1 MKEDLKTLAEK
12 IEKFRANTQT
22 EEATKAFFIAPF
34 LKLLGYD
41 VTSPE
46 DVVPEYMADF
56 GDSCNKVDY
65 ALLDKAGQVAVLV
78 ECKHLSE
85 KLLNHIAQLKKYYA
99 ACPSVKFAVLTNG
112 CDYMFFSD
120 TEQSHVM
127 DNTPFLSFS
136 ISAITD
142 ADIACLQK
150 FDKSKFN
157 VAELASIAEKAKYD
171 GQIKALIARQLS
183 KPDDDFTRYII
194 STLGAGQKTT
204 ANIDRFRPIIKKAL
218 NDFINEEIQRRV
230 TPKPTLEDIIE
241 QDLHTDEEATL
252 DKVKELLSG
261 LIPES
266 DIKCKRNKTYLGIL
280 YQGKTNKWL
289 CRLYFWNDGNPAKA
303 PKIGL
308 YHKGATNDNEIV
320 PYTTMGDFSE
330 QLLSRAKMLL
340 QK

>member
-1 MKEDLKTLAEK
+1 MKEELKALAEK
-12 IEKFRANTQT
+12 IEKFRTSTQT

-46 DVVPEYMADF
+46 DVIPEYTADF

-65 ALLDKAGQVAVLV
+65 ALLDKAGHVSVLV

-85 KLLNHIAQLKKYYA
+85 KLPNHVAQLRKYYA

-112 CDYMFFSD
+112 RDYMFFAD

-136 ISAITD
+136 IYTITD

-157 VAELASIAEKAKYD
+157 AAELAALAEKAKYD
-171 GQIKALIARQLS
+171 GQIKALVARQLS

-194 STLGAGQKTT
+194 GTLGAGQKST
-204 ANIDRFRPIIKKAL
+204 ANIDKFKPIIKKAL

-230 TPKPTLEDIIE
+230 TPKPTPEEIVE
-241 QDLHTDEEATL
+241 QDLHADEEAAL

-261 LIPES
+261 LIPDSE
-266 DIKCKRNKTYLGIL
+266 IKCKRNKTYLGIL

-289 CRLYFWNDGNPAKA
+289 CRLYFWNDSQPVKV

-308 YHKGATNDNEIV
+308 YSKGATNDNEIIL
-320 PYTTMGDFSE
+320 YTTMEDFKQ
-330 QLLSRAKMLL
+330 QLLERVKMLL
-340 QK
+340 KK

>member
-1 MKEDLKTLAEK
+1 MKEDFKTLAEK

-34 LKLLGYD
+34 LKLLDYD

-46 DVVPEYMADF
+46 DVIPEYTADF

-65 ALLDKAGQVAVLV
+65 ALLDTAGQVSVLV

-85 KLLNHIAQLKKYYA
+85 KLPNHIAQLKKYYA

-112 CDYMFFSD
+112 CDYMFFAD
-120 TEQSHVM
+120 TEQIHVM

-136 ISAITD
+136 ISGITD

-157 VAELASIAEKAKYD
+157 AAELAAIAEKAKYD

-183 KPDDDFTRYII
+183 KPDDDFARYII
-194 STLGAGQKTT
+194 STLGAGQKTSS
-204 ANIDRFRPIIKKAL
+204 NIDRFRPIIKNAL

-230 TPKPTLEDIIE
+230 TPKPTPEEIIE
-241 QDLHTDEEATL
+241 QNLHTDEEAAL

-261 LIPES
+261 LIQES

-289 CRLYFWNDGNPAKA
+289 CRLYFWNDGKQAKA
-303 PKIGL
+303 PKIGF
-308 YHKGATNDNEIV
+308 YHKGATNDNDIV
-320 PYTTMGDFSE
+320 PYTTIEDFSE
-330 QLLSRAKMLL
+330 QLLSRAKML

>member
-34 LKLLGYD
+34 LKLLDYD

-46 DVVPEYMADF
+46 DVIPEYTADF

-65 ALLDKAGQVAVLV
+65 ALLDTAGQVSVLV

-85 KLLNHIAQLKKYYA
+85 KLPNHIAQLKKYYA

-112 CDYMFFSD
+112 CDYMFFAD
-120 TEQSHVM
+120 TEQIHVM

-136 ISAITD
+136 ISGITD

-157 VAELASIAEKAKYD
+157 AAELAAIAEKAKYD
-171 GQIKALIARQLS
+171 GQIKALITRQLS
-183 KPDDDFTRYII
+183 KPDDDFARYII
-194 STLGAGQKTT
+194 STLGAGQKTSS
-204 ANIDRFRPIIKKAL
+204 NIDRFRPIIKNAL

-230 TPKPTLEDIIE
+230 TPKPTPEEIIE
-241 QDLHTDEEATL
+241 QNLHTDEEAAL

-261 LIPES
+261 LIQES

-289 CRLYFWNDGNPAKA
+289 CRLYFWNDGKQAKA
-303 PKIGL
+303 PKIGF
-308 YHKGATNDNEIV
+308 YHKGATNDNDIV
-320 PYTTMGDFSE
+320 PYTTIEDFSE
-330 QLLSRAKMLL
+330 QLLSRAQML

>member
-34 LKLLGYD
+34 LKLLDYD

-46 DVVPEYMADF
+46 DVIPEYTADF

-65 ALLDKAGQVAVLV
+65 ALLDTAGQVSVLV

-85 KLLNHIAQLKKYYA
+85 KLPNHIAQLKKYYA

-112 CDYMFFSD
+112 CDYMFFAD
-120 TEQSHVM
+120 TEQIHVM

-136 ISAITD
+136 ISGITD

-157 VAELASIAEKAKYD
+157 AAELAAIAEKAKYD
-171 GQIKALIARQLS
+171 GQIKALITRQLS
-183 KPDDDFTRYII
+183 KPDDDFARYII
-194 STLGAGQKTT
+194 STLGAGQKTSS
-204 ANIDRFRPIIKKAL
+204 NIDRFRPIIKNAL

-230 TPKPTLEDIIE
+230 TPKPTPEEIIE
-241 QDLHTDEEATL
+241 QNLHTDEEAAL

-261 LIPES
+261 LIQES

-289 CRLYFWNDGNPAKA
+289 CRLYFWNDGKQAKA
-303 PKIGL
+303 PKIGF
-308 YHKGATNDNEIV
+308 YHKGATNDNDIV
-320 PYTTMGDFSE
+320 PYTTIEDFSE
-330 QLLSRAKMLL
+330 QLLSRAKML

>member
-34 LKLLGYD
+34 LKLLDYD

-46 DVVPEYMADF
+46 DVIPEYTADF

-65 ALLDKAGQVAVLV
+65 ALLDTAGQVSVLV

-85 KLLNHIAQLKKYYA
+85 KLPNHIAQLKKYYA

-112 CDYMFFSD
+112 CDYMFFAD
-120 TEQSHVM
+120 TEQIHVM

-136 ISAITD
+136 ISGITD

-157 VAELASIAEKAKYD
+157 AAELAAIAEKAKYD

-183 KPDDDFTRYII
+183 KPDDDFARYII
-194 STLGAGQKTT
+194 STLGAGQKTSS
-204 ANIDRFRPIIKKAL
+204 NIDRFRPIIKNAL

-230 TPKPTLEDIIE
+230 TPKPTPEEIIE
-241 QDLHTDEEATL
+241 HNLHTDEEAAL

-261 LIPES
+261 LIQES

-289 CRLYFWNDGNPAKA
+289 CRLYFWNDGKQAKA
-303 PKIGL
+303 PKIGF
-308 YHKGATNDNEIV
+308 YHKGATNDNDIV
-320 PYTTMGDFSE
+320 PYTTIEDFSE
-330 QLLSRAKMLL
+330 QLLSRAKML

>member
-12 IEKFRANTQT
+12 IEKFRVSTQT

-34 LKLLGYD
+34 LKLLDYD

-46 DVVPEYMADF
+46 DVIPEYTADF

-65 ALLDKAGQVAVLV
+65 ALLDTAGQVSVLV

-85 KLLNHIAQLKKYYA
+85 KLPNHIAQLKKYYA

-112 CDYMFFSD
+112 CDYMFFAD
-120 TEQSHVM
+120 TEQVHVM

-150 FDKSKFN
+150 FDKAKFN
-157 VAELASIAEKAKYD
+157 AAELASIAEKAKYD

-230 TPKPTLEDIIE
+230 TPKPTPEEIIE
-241 QDLHTDEEATL
+241 QELHTDEEVTL

-261 LIPES
+261 LIQES

-289 CRLYFWNDGNPAKA
+289 CRLYFWNDGKPAKA

-308 YHKGATNDNEIV
+308 YHKGATNDNEII
-320 PYTTMGDFSE
+320 PYTTIGDFSE

>member
-12 IEKFRANTQT
+12 IEKFRASTQT

-34 LKLLGYD
+34 LKLLDYD

-46 DVVPEYMADF
+46 DVIPEFTADF

-65 ALLDKAGQVAVLV
+65 ALLDKSGQVSMLV

-85 KLLNHIAQLKKYYA
+85 KLSNHVSQLKKYYA

-112 CDYMFFSD
+112 CDYMFFAD
-120 TEQSHVM
+120 TEQIHVM

-136 ISAITD
+136 ISSITD

-150 FDKSKFN
+150 FNKSKFN
-157 VAELASIAEKAKYD
+157 AAELTSIAEKAKYD
-171 GQIKALIARQLS
+171 GQIKALITHQLS
-183 KPDDDFTRYII
+183 KPDDEFTRYII

-230 TPKPTLEDIIE
+230 TPKPTPEDIIE
-241 QDLHTDEEATL
+241 QELHTDEKIAL

-261 LIPES
+261 LILES

-289 CRLYFWNDGNPAKA
+289 CRLYFWNDGKPAKA
-303 PKIGL
+303 PKIGF

-320 PYTTMGDFSE
+320 PYTTIEDFSE
-330 QLLSRAKMLL
+330 QLLSRAKIL

>member
-34 LKLLGYD
+34 LKLLDYD

-46 DVVPEYMADF
+46 DVIPEYTADF

-65 ALLDKAGQVAVLV
+65 ALLNTAGQVSVLV

-85 KLLNHIAQLKKYYA
+85 KLPNHIAQLKKYYA

-112 CDYMFFSD
+112 CDYMFFAD
-120 TEQSHVM
+120 TEQIHVM

-136 ISAITD
+136 ISGITD

-157 VAELASIAEKAKYD
+157 AAELAAIAEKAKYD
-171 GQIKALIARQLS
+171 GQIKALIAHQLS
-183 KPDDDFTRYII
+183 KPDDDFARYII

-204 ANIDRFRPIIKKAL
+204 SNIDRFRPIIKNAL

-230 TPKPTLEDIIE
+230 TPKPTPEEIIE
-241 QDLHTDEEATL
+241 QNLHTDEEAAL

-261 LIPES
+261 LIQES

-289 CRLYFWNDGNPAKA
+289 CRLYFWNDGKQAKA
-303 PKIGL
+303 PKIGF
-308 YHKGATNDNEIV
+308 YHKGATNDNDIV
-320 PYTTMGDFSE
+320 PYTTIEDFSE
-330 QLLSRAKMLL
+330 QLLSRAKML